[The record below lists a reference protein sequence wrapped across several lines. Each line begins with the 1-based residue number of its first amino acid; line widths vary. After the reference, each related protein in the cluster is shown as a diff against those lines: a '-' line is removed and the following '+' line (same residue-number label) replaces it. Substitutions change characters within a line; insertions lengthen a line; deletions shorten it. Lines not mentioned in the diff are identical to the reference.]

1 MAGQQQCQ
9 CRQIYLLPL
18 QIAVPNSAVAVP
30 VCRPHR
36 RCFVFM
42 FLCCCVRLHRH
53 QLHLASY
60 GLVSMS
66 LIITGFVF
74 TVFAVFHRDNGGG
87 EEENGQQNDQ
97 QPWDWIG
104 RSRLGKI
111 WLAGPVLMVVGGV
124 LCGKVM
130 IDWGPAMSR
139 GRTGSLDSQLV
150 DELVFSNLL
159 PLGGGGAKSRPSLL
173 INGTTVAPAEPS
185 KVIWPLPTARFSCAS
200 ATSDHFLLPSSADSF
215 GAAVS
220 AGLLPKRNILSCPL
234 LTPPAQPPPLCA
246 FFGSSSSCS
255 KSSTSS
261 NQKNGAAF
269 NFDRIIY
276 GPIDQISDKEDELFY
291 DDETNETDQRAKIGP
306 MMISNNMDKKCKL
319 DKCTQSDDGKID
331 GNFYAGGGG
340 CERCATFW
348 PILEGKR
355 SRSSSKSV
363 HQNGTIDEADDEKR
377 PKVIGKFV
385 FAELLE
391 KGGRKSPNYGTMVA
405 DNNGRHQSDNN
416 ANANVVELMDERS
429 RSRGRACSQ
438 GETLII
444 NERSFLI

>member
-1 MAGQQQCQ
+1 MRTFSSTNCARFQETKTSTAA
-9 CRQIYLLPL
+9 LS
-18 QIAVPNSAVAVP
+18 VAVARLP
-30 VCRPHR
+30 PTFSVCTPP
-36 RCFVFM
+36 
-42 FLCCCVRLHRH
+42 
-53 QLHLASY
+53 LHLASY

-74 TVFAVFHRDNGGG
+74 TVFAVFHRDGGG
-87 EEENGQQNDQ
+87 EEENGPESDQ

-159 PLGGGGAKSRPSLL
+159 PIGGATAKGRPSLL
-173 INGTTVAPAEPS
+173 ITGTTAAPAEPS
-185 KVIWPLPTARFSCAS
+185 KVMWPLPTARFSCAS
-200 ATSDHFLLPSSADSF
+200 ANSDHFLLPSSA
-215 GAAVS
+215 
-220 AGLLPKRNILSCPL
+220 GLLPTRNILSCPL
-234 LTPPAQPPPLCA
+234 LTPPAPPPPLCA
-246 FFGSSSSCS
+246 FYGSSSSCS

-261 NQKNGAAF
+261 SSQKADGAAF
-269 NFDRIIY
+269 HFDRIIY
-276 GPIDQISDKEDELFY
+276 GPIDQLTDKEDELFY
-291 DDETNETDQRAKIGP
+291 DENNESDQRAKIGP
-306 MMISNNMDKKCKL
+306 MMISNNMDKKSKL
-319 DKCTQSDDGKID
+319 DKCTQSDDGKIG

-348 PILEGKR
+348 PILEGKSR

-363 HQNGTIDEADDEKR
+363 HQNGTIEEEREEKR

-391 KGGRKSPNYGTMVA
+391 KGGQKSPNYGTIVA

-416 ANANVVELMDERS
+416 ANVELMDDGRS